1 MHLTRTSTLSTV
13 AIAATLVL
21 SACSSD
27 PEPTQTNSESSEE
40 STAVADFN
48 DADVAFVT
56 GMIPHHQQAVSM
68 SQMAED
74 RAGSDVSALAT
85 QIESAQEPEIE
96 RMTQWLDDW
105 GQATPSSMG
114 DMGDMG
120 DMDMGDMGDMDGMMS
135 MEDMQALQDA
145 DGEQA
150 SRLYLEQMIA
160 HHEGAITMSLTY
172 QDEGMNDE
180 ALDLAQTII
189 DAQKEEIAT
198 MEDILGTL

>member
-120 DMDMGDMGDMDGMMS
+120 DMGEMSGMMQP
-135 MEDMQALQDA
+135 EDMEELMSVRGDEF
-145 DGEQA
+145 DT
-150 SRLYLEQMIA
+150 LWLDMMIE
-160 HHEGAITMSLTY
+160 HHTGAITMSQT
-172 QDEGMNDE
+172 QKDEGINPE
-180 ALDLAQTII
+180 AVALADTII
-189 DAQKEEIAT
+189 EAQQAEIT
-198 MEDILGTL
+198 EMTQMLESN